1 MVPVGVDACCN
12 KVLLKFALQTRA
24 QFVVVTCAIVVVLRR
39 HTKDTPAPRVI
50 SASTVIN
57 LLLFTELSYV
67 WPATPVATVLYYC
80 CSRPAVLLLLLYC

>member
-50 SASTVIN
+50 SAPTVRDPIEN
-57 LLLFTELSYV
+57 TQL
-67 WPATPVATVLYYC
+67 PVFRNGF
-80 CSRPAVLLLLLYC
+80 SGSQK